1 MTKKRSDTGYSIALA
16 AKALLLLCC
25 SMLFACTQERQPC
38 LTPKTASFN
47 LKCVHYLTDTNT
59 TTQDTSLPRA
69 VFIPLTD
76 TPLQSLYY
84 RTSSANF
91 TISLSPVADSC
102 SWLITTD
109 SLLYA
114 FDTLSFHYTRKLQF
128 LSNAC
133 GYTYFY
139 SLTAATTTY
148 NNIDS
153 VLITNPSVTNDVN
166 TRQLKIFFHR
176 N

>member
-1 MTKKRSDTGYSIALA
+1 MINGQLHKKSSIALSA
-16 AKALLLLCC
+16 RVVLLVCC
-25 SMLFACTQERQPC
+25 SLLFACTQERQPC
-38 LTPKTASFN
+38 LTPKTASLN
-47 LKCVHYLTDTNT
+47 LKCVHYLTDTNK

-69 VFIPLTD
+69 VFIPLTSGQ
-76 TPLQSLYY
+76 LKSLYY
-84 RTSSANF
+84 TTSSANF

-109 SLLYA
+109 SLLQA
-114 FDTLSFHYTRKLQF
+114 FDTLNFHYQRKLQF

-133 GYTYFY
+133 GYTCFY
-139 SLTAATTTY
+139 SLTSATTTN

-153 VLITNPSVTNDVN
+153 ILITNPSVTNDVN
-166 TRQLKIFFHR
+166 NRQLKIFFHR